1 VLKLSEETKIE
12 ENPFE
17 RLNEKLKP
25 YVKERFKEPT
35 LPQKLAIPLILD
47 GENIM
52 IISETGTGKTES
64 VMLPIF
70 SKLMEEDPKPITVL
84 YVTPLKSL
92 NRNLLDRLIWW
103 ANKLELDIAVR
114 HGDTTP
120 YQRKQQMEFPPHIL
134 IVTLETLQP
143 LLTGKRVREHLRNV
157 KYVILDEV
165 HEAVSSK
172 RGIQLAIGL
181 ERLKKLSGDFQLIT
195 LSATIGSPDKVAAF
209 FAAGSNVKIVHA
221 ETPKQFDIQVI
232 SPKEEAEDDKIA
244 KAIYTT
250 KDTAARLRTIMD
262 LIGESRSSLTFTNTR
277 EFAEILASRIKKIDA
292 NFPVDIH
299 HGSLSKTVRIST
311 ENRFKDE
318 EIKSIVCTS
327 SLQLGIDIGSID
339 LVIQYMSPRRVSQL
353 VQRVGR
359 AGHGIERVSRGVVI
373 ATDEDD
379 CFEASVIA
387 RRALAGQIEPTKFHT
402 NSLDVLAHQLV
413 GMTIEDWKLNVLET
427 YNMINKAWPYSTL
440 SYNAFMDVCR
450 QLQRLG
456 LVFFDT
462 EPNVKGDKQNDT
474 QTIGKK
480 RRGFTYYFSNL
491 STIPSRKQY
500 KIFNLLDQSFV
511 GVLDDEFIAL
521 HGDSGTT
528 FIVKGEP
535 WQIIEIE
542 DDKVI
547 VEPSSD
553 VEAAVPG
560 WIGELIPVDFIV
572 AQEVG
577 KLRGE
582 IAEWLDEMTENKA
595 IEKLAKEYPID
606 QNTSKK
612 MVKLI
617 KNQKKH
623 SKKFIPDNKSI
634 MIEDFQN
641 VVVIHACF
649 GSVVN
654 DTLGRFLA
662 ALLTTRLGSVGL
674 KVDPYRIMI
683 QFQPKQMNI
692 EMIKEVLR
700 TTAPDHLR
708 TYIEMSVTKSD
719 MFEWKF
725 IHVAKRFGAFAKDVQ
740 FGRTRMKNLIG
751 EYVGTPLYKE
761 TMREIET
768 DKLDIEKATE
778 ILKQIQNDEIKIVH
792 KKKGLSPIGKI
803 GIRHKYAEI
812 IGPERPAKELF
823 ELFKHRIMGSK
834 TRLTCMN
841 CGGWTQMY
849 IIKDMPEEVKCP
861 KCGALSLAIVPYRQ
875 NDITKVVQKKL
886 NGKDLSAD
894 EQKMFE
900 RAEKSVELYMTYK
913 RGAAIML
920 AGRGVGPHTAKKIL
934 RKYHESVEDLLNDV
948 LKAERQFMKTK
959 KYWKI

>member
-1 VLKLSEETKIE
+1 MAEEIDV
-12 ENPFE
+12 FE
-17 RLNEKLKP
+17 QLNKKLKP
-25 YVKERFKEPT
+25 YVKKRFKNPT
-35 LPQKLAIPLILD
+35 LPQRLAIPPILA
-47 GENIM
+47 GENTM

-70 SKLMEEDPKPITVL
+70 SKLVEEDPKPIAAL
-84 YVTPLKSL
+84 YITPLKAL

-143 LLTGKRVREHLRNV
+143 ILTGKKIREHLRNI
-157 KYVILDEV
+157 KFVILDEV
-165 HEAVSSK
+165 HEAVDSK

-181 ERLKKLSGDFQLIT
+181 ERLKKLSGQFQLIT

-209 FAAGSNVKIVHA
+209 FAAGDDVKIVRA

-232 SPKEEAEDDKIA
+232 SPAEKAEDDKIA
-244 KAIYTT
+244 KAVYTT

-262 LIGESRSSLTFTNTR
+262 LIKQSRSSLTFTNTR

-292 NFPVDIH
+292 SFPADIH

-311 ENRFKDE
+311 EQRFKGE

-353 VQRVGR
+353 VQRIGR
-359 AGHGIERVSRGVVI
+359 AGHGIERVSRGIVI

-379 CFEASVIA
+379 CFEAAVIA

-413 GMTIEDWKLNVLET
+413 GMTIEDWKLDVLET
-427 YNMINKAWPYSTL
+427 YNMVNKAWPYATL
-440 SYNAFMDVCR
+440 SYDEFMDVCR

-462 EPNVKGDKQNDT
+462 DPNAKKGDEDVTK
-474 QTIGKK
+474 TIGKK

-491 STIPSRKQY
+491 STIPSKKQY
-500 KIFNLLDQSFV
+500 KIFNILDQSFV
-511 GVLDDEFIAL
+511 GVLDDEFIAV

-535 WQIIEIE
+535 WQIIEVE
-542 DDKVI
+542 EDKVL

-560 WIGELIPVDFIV
+560 WEGELIPVDFTV

-577 KLRGE
+577 KLRSE
-582 IAEWLDEMTENKA
+582 ISEWLEETPEKKT
-595 IEKLAKEYPID
+595 IERLANEYPID
-606 QNTSKK
+606 ENTSRK
-612 MVKLI
+612 MVKLM

-634 MIEDFQN
+634 MIEDYQN
-641 VVVIHACF
+641 IVVMHACF

-674 KVDPYRIMI
+674 KTDPYRIMI
-683 QFQPKQMNI
+683 QFQPKQKNI
-692 EMIKEVLR
+692 EMIKEVLQ
-700 TTAPDHLR
+700 TTNPEHLR

-719 MFEWKF
+719 LFEWKF
-725 IHVAKRFGAFAKDVQ
+725 VHVAKRFGAFARDVQ
-740 FGRTRMKNLIG
+740 FGRTRLKNLIG

-768 DKLDIEKATE
+768 DKLDIDKATE
-778 ILKQIQNDEIKIVH
+778 LLKQIQSEEIKIVH

-823 ELFKHRIMGSK
+823 ELFKHRIMSSK

-849 IIKDMPEEVKCP
+849 IVKDMPEEVICP
-861 KCGALSLAIVPYRQ
+861 KCDALSLAIVPYRQ

-886 NGKDLSAD
+886 EGKELTAD
-894 EQKMFE
+894 EQKMFD

-920 AGRGVGPHTAKKIL
+920 AGRGVGPHTAKKLL
-934 RKYHESVEDLLNDV
+934 RKYHEDVEDLLKDV

-959 KYWKI
+959 KYWKV